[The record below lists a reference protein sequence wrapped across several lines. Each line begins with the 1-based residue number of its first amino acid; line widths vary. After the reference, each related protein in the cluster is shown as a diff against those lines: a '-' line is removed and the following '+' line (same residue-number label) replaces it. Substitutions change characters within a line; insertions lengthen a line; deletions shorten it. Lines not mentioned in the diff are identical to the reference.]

1 MRFVLPGCVLSGPT
15 VQVGQLGT
23 RHPGRS
29 PLSHGIDLFIGRRLP
44 RLLRAAGLMEIDVR
58 PLISVY
64 PPRDTRR
71 PLFLQFANN
80 LHDRIVAHGLIT
92 EAKSA
97 EASAAVARHLDD
109 PTTLVVSTVV
119 FQAWGRKPGQ

>member
-1 MRFVLPGCVLSGPT
+1 M
-15 VQVGQLGT
+15 Q
-23 RHPGRS
+23 
-29 PLSHGIDLFIGRRLP
+29 
-44 RLLRAAGLMEIDVR
+44 

-64 PPRDTRR
+64 PPGDTRR

-92 EAKSA
+92 EAEFA

>member
-1 MRFVLPGCVLSGPT
+1 ML
-15 VQVGQLGT
+15 
-23 RHPGRS
+23 
-29 PLSHGIDLFIGRRLP
+29 I
-44 RLLRAAGLMEIDVR
+44 EIDVQ

-64 PPRDTRR
+64 PPGDTRR

-92 EAKSA
+92 EAEFA